1 MSRKYT
7 NGSGGDSTAAT
18 VAHLAATDSPV
29 IYTLVKI
36 QLARW
41 VSDPHTGTASYL
53 TNPILLT
60 DCPAAIAYTPI
71 GTFRTAAVSCG
82 AMAFEIGIEFQGFD
96 VVWNPGPNDVVLASG
111 AGALVPTPPLS
122 IFAAVLAGIFDGA
135 YISVYKVVMPA
146 LSNPPTYD
154 ANTYGACLLH
164 TGMVQEI
171 QIDGGEIQFR
181 VGSIVDQ
188 QDQQI
193 PSQLIGPNSRFASF
207 DPLAYAGS
215 PARNPGSGI
224 YTLLAVIGSTTP
236 SRIVTSWSGSSG
248 FLPPTGYFDGG
259 FVIWADGPLLG
270 MRRAVAHSI
279 TSGGNITFQLASRYP
294 YDANLYTAGFSSG
307 FQLDAYSLRNPQT
320 TDPLYDGFPNLPLPL
335 ETL

>member
-1 MSRKYT
+1 VSRKYT

-29 IYTLVKI
+29 IFTLVKI

-53 TNPILLT
+53 SNPILLT

-71 GTFRTAAVSCG
+71 GTFHTAAITCG
-82 AMAFEIGIEFQGFD
+82 AMNFEIGIDFHGFD
-96 VVWNPGPNDVVLASG
+96 IVWAPGANDVVLASG
-111 AGALVPTPPLS
+111 AGALVPTPALS

-135 YISVYKVVMPA
+135 YVSVYKVVMPA
-146 LSNPPTYD
+146 LGNPATYD
-154 ANTYGACLLH
+154 ANTYGAMLLH
-164 TGMVQEI
+164 TGMVQAI
-171 QIDGGEIQFR
+171 QIDGGEIQFT

-193 PSQLIGPNSRFASF
+193 PSQIIGPNSRFASL

-224 YTLLAVIGSTTP
+224 YTLVAVVGSTSP
-236 SRIVTSWSGSSG
+236 SRIVTAWSGSAA
-248 FLPPTGYFDGG
+248 FLPATGYFDGG

-279 TSGGNITFQLASRYP
+279 TSGGNITFQLSSPYP
-294 YDANLYTAGFSSG
+294 YDANLYTAGFGSG
-307 FQLDAYSLRNPQT
+307 FQLDAYSLRNPKT
-320 TDPLYDGFPNLPLPL
+320 TDPLFNGFANLPLPL